1 MFKSSIL
8 SLWIKIRSHS
18 TRFIKQWISE
28 RPPKLV
34 PVSIRHLV
42 KYILK
47 QTAPHELDKVLSTR
61 FYAEV
66 TKRNRDT
73 NELESLKIMQSAI
86 QRYLKEKII
95 HSRASCSRG
104 SFTTQKEIHRRI
116 TPAAPSSSFSKD
128 NEKFQRQPQKKGR
141 SSIIDSGE
149 ENRTLMHERP
159 MKETDFVPTSEM
171 LVCLLCFNEFSSHDI
186 VLHTK

>member
-1 MFKSSIL
+1 M
-8 SLWIKIRSHS
+8 
-18 TRFIKQWISE
+18 
-28 RPPKLV
+28 
-34 PVSIRHLV
+34 
-42 KYILK
+42 
-47 QTAPHELDKVLSTR
+47 PHEIDKVLSTK

-86 QRYLKEKII
+86 QRYLKDKTI
-95 HSRASCSRG
+95 HSWASCSRG
-104 SFTTQKEIHRRI
+104 SFTTQKEIHQSQNYI
-116 TPAAPSSSFSKD
+116 SAAPSSSISKD
-128 NEKFQRQPQKKGR
+128 NKKSQRQPQKKGR
-141 SSIIDSGE
+141 SSIIDSSE

-159 MKETDFVPTSEM
+159 MKETVCVLTSEL